1 MPRAIRQWK
10 RDLKASYAPLLE
22 KKTDLSGALEE
33 SEQRM
38 DQQAKE
44 EKMRA
49 KIEKEEQL
57 QHKIQQQEK
66 ELWQQ
71 KLEAEL
77 KMTKKKVKMETAA
90 ETTLLN
96 LPE

>member
-1 MPRAIRQWK
+1 MPRAIRRWK

-33 SEQRM
+33 SKQYM

-49 KIEKEEQL
+49 KIEKEQL